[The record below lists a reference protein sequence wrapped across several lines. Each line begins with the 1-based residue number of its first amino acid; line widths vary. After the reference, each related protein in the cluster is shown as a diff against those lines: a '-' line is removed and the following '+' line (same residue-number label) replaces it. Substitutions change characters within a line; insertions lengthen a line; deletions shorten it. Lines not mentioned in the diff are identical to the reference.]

1 VLLGVVLPDQE
12 LPLAKNTVAARETLN
27 AFATASTST
36 SPGVTFLLL
45 DHDPKSAMVS
55 TLT

>member
-1 VLLGVVLPDQE
+1 MLGVVLADQE
-12 LPLAKNTVAARETLN
+12 LPLAKNTVATRETLN
-27 AFATASTST
+27 AFATMSTPT